1 VNQNDQSAED
11 WKSGDNFDD
20 NFDDC
25 FGKFNDNAGSQLST
39 GSWVEFSRVG
49 RSDHAFTPGR
59 LLEFIFIFIL
69 LE

>member
-1 VNQNDQSAED
+1 VSTSEGKAGRISDIIWESVGINQCLNVNQNDQSAED

-39 GSWVEFSRVG
+39 GS
-49 RSDHAFTPGR
+49 
-59 LLEFIFIFIL
+59 
-69 LE
+69 

>member
-1 VNQNDQSAED
+1 MSTSEGKAGRISDIIWESVGINQCLNVNQNDQSAED

-39 GSWVEFSRVG
+39 GS
-49 RSDHAFTPGR
+49 
-59 LLEFIFIFIL
+59 
-69 LE
+69 